1 MDGEGSD
8 VAKETSEGGQ
18 NHSHTFSVDAVPF
31 EPGLNA
37 SSSVPNRW
45 QDPSSIVPEQLSA
58 WAPNTPWTYQAPYF
72 DALTFNANMRA
83 MVEAAAMM
91 NVGAKRYSGAPI
103 VRASSPSKKNLN
115 VSEGA
120 KKREK
125 AGISIHAKPWSPSP
139 ETGLRQKEG
148 DAYIHLKK
156 GWVRVPYRGEMVIS
170 PVAFKEIANDFVH
183 SLTVKPIE
191 KPRIQ
196 LELYNYHCARCASH
210 SFFGRLSCRGADV
223 TLKGIAGDIP
233 PLCVAHLLEQVTGN
247 VVCALFTEGDYLNY
261 EVWLENPDK
270 ANVFAKTISDAMW
283 TCPMFHGYAVHTKTE
298 DGKAFLHEY
307 ISSLKDDFP
316 EETPYPMRCVEAITS
331 STGKVKG

>member
-1 MDGEGSD
+1 MDAEGSD
-8 VAKETSEGGQ
+8 AAKEANEGGS
-18 NHSHTFSVDAVPF
+18 NYSHTFSVHAVPF

-37 SSSVPNRW
+37 SSSIPNRW
-45 QDPSSIVPEQLSA
+45 QDVSSTMSDQLSTMGA
-58 WAPNTPWTYQAPYF
+58 NASWPYPTHYIDF
-72 DALTFNANMRA
+72 FTLNASMRTIL
-83 MVEAAAMM
+83 EAAAMM
-91 NVGAKRYSGAPI
+91 NAGAKRYSGAPI

-115 VSEGA
+115 ASEGS

-125 AGISIHAKPWSPSP
+125 GGISIHAKPWSPSP
-139 ETGLRQKEG
+139 ETGLSPKEG
-148 DAYIHLKK
+148 DTYTHLKK
-156 GWVRVPYRGEMVIS
+156 GWVKVPYRGEMVIA

-196 LELYNYHCARCASH
+196 LELYNYHCARCATH

-223 TLKGIAGDIP
+223 ILKGIAGDIP
-233 PLCVAHLLEQVTGN
+233 PLCVAHLLEQVTGA
-247 VVCALFTEGDYLNY
+247 VVCALFTEGDYLDY
-261 EVWLENPDK
+261 EIWLENPDK
-270 ANVFAKTISDAMW
+270 ANFFAKTISDAMW
-283 TCPMFHGYAVHTKTE
+283 TCPMFHGYAVHTRTE

-331 STGKVKG
+331 STGKVKS